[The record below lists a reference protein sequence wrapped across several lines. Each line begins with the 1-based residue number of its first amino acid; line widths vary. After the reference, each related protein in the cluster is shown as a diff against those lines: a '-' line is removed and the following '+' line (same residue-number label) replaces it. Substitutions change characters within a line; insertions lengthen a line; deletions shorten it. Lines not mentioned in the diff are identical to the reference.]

1 MSLIEKEAMA
11 SVISNK
17 IQNIQDGVLR
27 RIDKINGEPDPDQN
41 TILMASSFVNGLIS
55 AHNAILKQ
63 PTVEQKTGYWKNGL
77 CCSVCNESLY
87 SLIDGDS
94 YLSSDAETGTAFCPF
109 CGAIMR
115 EDNNV

>member
-11 SVISNK
+11 SVISDK

-27 RIDKINGEPDPDQN
+27 RIDTINGEPDPDQN
-41 TILMASSFVNGLIS
+41 ITLMASSFVNGLIS

-77 CCSVCNESLY
+77 CCSICNESLY

-94 YLSSDAETGTAFCPF
+94 YLSSDVGTGTAFCPF